1 VTTTK
6 WWLVGAMLVIALVV
20 LAGFTLGIS
29 PKLEEVGVTRATRT
43 AALAQNEAYEL
54 QLAALQREFD
64 GLETVQDELAVL
76 RAAIP
81 EGAALPAFIGQL
93 DAIAGRTSVTVTE
106 FSSADAMPYVPV
118 VPAPDATAPD
128 ATAPD
133 TTVPDTTAPDA
144 TAPDATAPDA
154 TAPDATV
161 PDTTAPDTDG
171 AGSAAPS
178 PLVTAENFIAV
189 PVTISVTGSF
199 DAVLD
204 FLEGL
209 QNGQR
214 LMTVTSFS
222 SGTPSADVPDRVT
235 GQIAGIVYVLLDA
248 S

>member
-144 TAPDATAPDA
+144 TAPD
-154 TAPDATV
+154 
-161 PDTTAPDTDG
+161 TDG

>member
-1 VTTTK
+1 MTTTK
-6 WWLVGAMLVIALVV
+6 WWLVGAMLVIVIV
-20 LAGFTLGIS
+20 ILAGFTLGIS
-29 PKLEEVGVTRATRT
+29 PKLDELSAARTTRT
-43 AALAQNEAYEL
+43 ATLAQNEVYEA

-76 RAAIP
+76 REAIP
-81 EGAALPAFIGQL
+81 EGAALPALIGQL
-93 DAIAGRTSVTVTE
+93 DAIAGRTSVTLTE

-118 VPAPDATAPD
+118 VPAA
-128 ATAPD
+128 
-133 TTVPDTTAPDA
+133 DTTAPA
-144 TAPDATAPDA
+144 
-154 TAPDATV
+154 
-161 PDTTAPDTDG
+161 TDG
-171 AGSAAPS
+171 AATNAPATDGAAAEAAEAAAAAAS
-178 PLVTAENFIAV
+178 PLVTAENFVAV

-204 FLEGL
+204 FLDDL

-235 GQIAGIVYVLLDA
+235 GQIAGIVYVLLNA

>member
-1 VTTTK
+1 MTTTK

-128 ATAPD
+128 TTA
-133 TTVPDTTAPDA
+133 PDTTAPD
-144 TAPDATAPDA
+144 T

>member
-1 VTTTK
+1 MTTTK

-29 PKLEEVGVTRATRT
+29 PKLEEVGVARATRT
-43 AALAQNEAYEL
+43 AALAQNEVYEQ

-118 VPAPDATAPD
+118 VPAADATAPG
-128 ATAPD
+128 
-133 TTVPDTTAPDA
+133 TTAPG
-144 TAPDATAPDA
+144 
-154 TAPDATV
+154 
-161 PDTTAPDTDG
+161 TTAPGTTAADTGG
-171 AGSAAPS
+171 AGPAAAS

-189 PVTISVTGSF
+189 PVTISVAGSF
-199 DAVLD
+199 DAVLE
-204 FLEGL
+204 FLDGV

-222 SGTPSADVPDRVT
+222 SGTPTADTSNRVT

>member
-1 VTTTK
+1 MTTTK
-6 WWLVGAMLVIALVV
+6 WWLVGAILVIVIV
-20 LAGFTLGIS
+20 MLAGFTLGIS
-29 PKLEEVGVTRATRT
+29 PKLDELSATRT
-43 AALAQNEAYEL
+43 THTATLAQNEVYEA

-76 RAAIP
+76 REAIP
-81 EGAALPAFIGQL
+81 EGAALPALIGQL
-93 DAIAGRTSVTVTE
+93 DAMAGRTSVTLTE

-118 VPAPDATAPD
+118 VPAADTDAPA
-128 ATAPD
+128 
-133 TTVPDTTAPDA
+133 
-144 TAPDATAPDA
+144 
-154 TAPDATV
+154 
-161 PDTTAPDTDG
+161 TDG
-171 AGSAAPS
+171 AATGGAATGGAATNAPATDGAAAGAAEAAAAAAS

-204 FLEGL
+204 FLDDL

-235 GQIAGIVYVLLDA
+235 GQIAGIVYVLLNA

>member
-1 VTTTK
+1 
-6 WWLVGAMLVIALVV
+6 MLVIALVV

-43 AALAQNEAYEL
+43 AALAQNEVYEQ

-81 EGAALPAFIGQL
+81 EGAALPALIGQL

-106 FSSADAMPYVPV
+106 FTSADAMPYVPV
-118 VPAPDATAPD
+118 VPAADTIAPDSTAPD
-128 ATAPD
+128 STAPD
-133 TTVPDTTAPDA
+133 STAPG
-144 TAPDATAPDA
+144 
-154 TAPDATV
+154 
-161 PDTTAPDTDG
+161 TTAPDTDA

-199 DAVLD
+199 DAVLE
-204 FLEGL
+204 FLDGV

-214 LMTVTSFS
+214 LLTVTSFS
-222 SGTPSADVPDRVT
+222 SGTPAADTPNRVT
-235 GQIAGIVYVLLDA
+235 GQIAGIVYVLLNVG
-248 S
+248 

>member
-1 VTTTK
+1 MTTTK

-43 AALAQNEAYEL
+43 AALAQNEVYEQ

-81 EGAALPAFIGQL
+81 EGAALPALIGQL

-106 FSSADAMPYVPV
+106 FTSADAMPYVPV
-118 VPAPDATAPD
+118 VPAADTIAPDSTAPD
-128 ATAPD
+128 STAPD
-133 TTVPDTTAPDA
+133 STVPG
-144 TAPDATAPDA
+144 
-154 TAPDATV
+154 
-161 PDTTAPDTDG
+161 TTAPDTDA

-199 DAVLD
+199 DAVLE
-204 FLEGL
+204 FLDGV

-214 LMTVTSFS
+214 LLTVTSFS
-222 SGTPSADVPDRVT
+222 SGTPAADTPNRVT
-235 GQIAGIVYVLLDA
+235 GQIAGIVYVLLNVG
-248 S
+248 

>member
-1 VTTTK
+1 MTTTK
-6 WWLVGAMLVIALVV
+6 WWLVGAMLVIAIVV
-20 LAGFTLGIS
+20 MAGFTLGIS
-29 PKLEEVGVTRATRT
+29 PKLEEVGVARATRT

-106 FSSADAMPYVPV
+106 FTSADAMPYVPV

-128 ATAPD
+128 ATEPD
-133 TTVPDTTAPDA
+133 TTEPDATVPDATVPDA
-144 TAPDATAPDA
+144 TAPDT
-154 TAPDATV
+154 
-161 PDTTAPDTDG
+161 DTDG

>member
-1 VTTTK
+1 MTTTK

-43 AALAQNEAYEL
+43 AALAQNEVYEL

-81 EGAALPAFIGQL
+81 EGAGLPALIGQL
-93 DAIAGRTSVTVTE
+93 DAIASRTSVTVTE
-106 FSSADAMPYVPV
+106 FTSADAMPYVPV
-118 VPAPDATAPD
+118 VPVPDATAPATDD
-128 ATAPD
+128 AAPI
-133 TTVPDTTAPDA
+133 APA
-144 TAPDATAPDA
+144 TDS
-154 TAPDATV
+154 
-161 PDTTAPDTDG
+161 DG
-171 AGSAAPS
+171 AGTADAAAVS
-178 PLVTAENFIAV
+178 PLVTAENFVAV

-199 DAVLD
+199 DAVLE

-214 LMTVTSFS
+214 LLTVTSFS